1 MNIDQS
7 ESSLTEALSNH
18 QFDQLFTR
26 LYPEIKKIAHAQ
38 LHQLQAGQTL
48 TPTVLVSE
56 CYLKLQ
62 HKNNLGLKSDKHFY
76 CLVAKCMKQF
86 LIDQIRARQT
96 DKRNIALQTAL
107 VTQIMGEHNVDV
119 RLMEISQ
126 ALDKLESIDTDLSTL
141 VELHIFAG
149 LTFAEMALLLGVSK
163 RQLLRR
169 WQVAKSLLISLLETA
184 Q

>member
-1 MNIDQS
+1 MNFDRP
-7 ESSLTEALSNH
+7 ESNLSEALSNH
-18 QFDQLFTR
+18 QFDQVFSR

-86 LIDQIRARQT
+86 LIDQIRARQA

-107 VTQIMGEHNVDV
+107 VTQIMGEHNVDI
-119 RLMEISQ
+119 RLMEVSQ
-126 ALDKLESIDTDLSTL
+126 ALDKLALIDADLSTL
-141 VELHIFAG
+141 VELHTFAG

-169 WQVAKSLLISLLETA
+169 WQVAKSMLVSLLEGE

>member
-1 MNIDQS
+1 MNIDRTV
-7 ESSLTEALSNH
+7 SSPQDTLSNH
-18 QFDQLFTR
+18 QFDQLFSR

-76 CLVAKCMKQF
+76 CLVAKCMKQY

-96 DKRNIALQTAL
+96 DKRNAALQTAL
-107 VTQIMGEHNVDV
+107 MTQLMGEHNVDV
-119 RLMEISQ
+119 QFMEVSQ
-126 ALDKLESIDTDLSTL
+126 ALDKLQAIDPDLATL
-141 VELHIFAG
+141 VELHCFAG

-163 RQLLRR
+163 RHLLRR
-169 WQVAKSLLISLLETA
+169 WQVAKSMLISLTGG
-184 Q
+184 QQ